1 MSYLK
6 YFESKSKDVLVVSM
20 GPDDRF
26 LEGIREVAL
35 KAGIH
40 TGIVMTG
47 IGGLKKIRY
56 TEGSTLKELEGV
68 FQIVNFN
75 GIIASYEPHLHI
87 TMIDNSAV
95 PSRQD
100 GAFLGGHLNDGCIVN
115 SVVELS
121 ILRLPDLA
129 LVSDYRDGCPLKLLD
144 YAKE

>member
-6 YFESKSKDVLVVSM
+6 YFESKSKDVVIVSM

-26 LEGIREVAL
+26 LESITEVAE

-47 IGGLKKIRY
+47 IGGLKKVCY
-56 TEGSTLKELEGV
+56 TEGATLKVLEGV

-75 GIIASYEPHLHI
+75 GIISSYKPHLHI
-87 TMIDNSAV
+87 TMLD
-95 PSRQD
+95 D
-100 GAFLGGHLNDGCIVN
+100 HGTFLGGHLNDGCIVN

-121 ILRLPDLA
+121 ILKLPDLK
-129 LVSDYRDGCPLKLLD
+129 LVSDYRDGSPLKLLD
-144 YAKE
+144 YVKE